1 MFIPNT
7 LFQRGHCCPSLLHE
21 EHCCLS
27 KWAFLPQTRSRF
39 FSSLLV
45 KWSHFRIRFKFVT
58 GIHYELQK
66 SLNTSGGLSWISSLS
81 VPGQISAKSC
91 SWYCPQQGDVLYIG
105 CHRFES
111 RHCVDLHWTGKLI
124 KKTVHSTNVIKHNIT
139 YVKRKYSTTIQ
150 IFYNFL
156 LIKLLSKRLGFK
168 RLTYLVFIYPI
179 VNYYSYPILVKS
191 LFDSLQPT
199 ETWNSGEG
207 SLHSAVLISMKIA
220 FMS

>member
-1 MFIPNT
+1 M
-7 LFQRGHCCPSLLHE
+7 
-21 EHCCLS
+21 
-27 KWAFLPQTRSRF
+27 
-39 FSSLLV
+39 
-45 KWSHFRIRFKFVT
+45 T

-111 RHCVDLHWTGKLI
+111 RHCVDLHWTGKLL

-156 LIKLLSKRLGFK
+156 LIKLLSKRLDFK
-168 RLTYLVFIYPI
+168 GWHIWYLYIQLWIITLIQYLLKVYLTAC
-179 VNYYSYPILVKS
+179 S
-191 LFDSLQPT
+191 LLRH
-199 ETWNSGEG
+199 ETLARG
-207 SLHSAVLISMKIA
+207 A
-220 FMS
+220 FTVQC